1 MKTPPQK
8 AAIAW
13 LRTEPAFAALGE
25 QAARMAAL
33 ERDLRSALPG
43 IALTVVSFERSQL
56 VVGAAHAAVA
66 AKVRQIEP
74 SLIAALRQRGWQ
86 VDAIRFKP
94 HWRPPAVP
102 IVRPVKAAPGE
113 NAVAQVAA
121 LALQIRHSGL
131 SEALSRLARRHG
143 G

>member
-1 MKTPPQK
+1 MKTPPQQ

-25 QAARMAAL
+25 QSARMAAL

-94 HWRPPAVP
+94 HWRPPAAA

-113 NAVAQVAA
+113 SAVAQVAA
-121 LALQIRHSGL
+121 LARQIRHTGL

>member
-94 HWRPPAVP
+94 HWRPPAAA

-113 NAVAQVAA
+113 SAVAQVAA
-121 LALQIRHSGL
+121 LARQIRHTGL